1 MFRCF
6 LTVALVAAAAAVPQ
20 AAFTAEFAVHAITI
34 PEMKAVFGQVES
46 RTVVPARA
54 RIGGTIREIRVSEG
68 SEVREGDVIGVV
80 VDDKMA
86 LQLAAADAK
95 IAALKSEFA
104 NARTELERA
113 EQLVAQGVATQ
124 SRLDA
129 ARTALE
135 VATNQ
140 VAAAE
145 ADKAVIEQS
154 AREGEVLTVSN
165 LRHFRWR
172 TEEDYDQRWETRR
185 YNLATVTGADV
196 FLTYWSGEAIAHL
209 LVSFTFSNSVPLT
222 FSIEVRREKGEEWSA
237 LAGFFRSYE
246 MAYVAADERDIVGL
260 RTNAR
265 REDTRLFRINASP
278 SQARD
283 LLLAYVKDVDDL
295 AARAS
300 LPEQAMERLGTQIA
314 EIARRERHDSHRL
327 IEEFMLAANEAVAR
341 FVTSRQVPFI
351 YRIHEPPAPEK
362 LAAFRECLVPFGFT
376 LEMKGDTVEPAA
388 LQALVASAEGKPE
401 ERMVNYGLLRC
412 MKQARY
418 SGINLKH
425 FGLASDC

>member
-6 LTVALVAAAAAVPQ
+6 LTVALAAATAAVPQ

-80 VDDKMA
+80 VDDKIA

-145 ADKAVIEQS
+145 ADKAVIAQG
-154 AREGEVLTVSN
+154 AKEGDVLAPATGRVLTVPVTAGSVIMAGEPVARIATGPYY
-165 LRHFRWR
+165 LR
-172 TEEDYDQRWETRR
+172 
-185 YNLATVTGADV
+185 L
-196 FLTYWSGEAIAHL
+196 
-209 LVSFTFSNSVPLT
+209 
-222 FSIEVRREKGEEWSA
+222 
-237 LAGFFRSYE
+237 
-246 MAYVAADERDIVGL
+246 
-260 RTNAR
+260 
-265 REDTRLFRINASP
+265 
-278 SQARD
+278 
-283 LLLAYVKDVDDL
+283 
-295 AARAS
+295 S
-300 LPEQAMERLGTQIA
+300 LPERHAA
-314 EIARRERHDSHRL
+314 EIAEGAIVEVGVRGRAQASGAPGATAQGRIVKVYPEIADGRVIADVDVAGIGSYFVNERTLVSIPVGKRSVLAVPQKAVTSLHGIDYVR
-327 IEEFMLAANEAVAR
+327 LAATDGPMDVAVILGET
-341 FVTSRQVPFI
+341 FESQSGTLVEILTGLKDGD
-351 YRIHEPPAPEK
+351 RIMLP
-362 LAAFRECLVPFGFT
+362 
-376 LEMKGDTVEPAA
+376 
-388 LQALVASAEGKPE
+388 
-401 ERMVNYGLLRC
+401 
-412 MKQARY
+412 
-418 SGINLKH
+418 
-425 FGLASDC
+425 

>member
-145 ADKAVIEQS
+145 ADEAVIAQG
-154 AREGEVLTVSN
+154 AKEGDVLAPATGRVLTVPVTAGSVIMAGEPVARIATGPYY
-165 LRHFRWR
+165 LR
-172 TEEDYDQRWETRR
+172 
-185 YNLATVTGADV
+185 L
-196 FLTYWSGEAIAHL
+196 
-209 LVSFTFSNSVPLT
+209 
-222 FSIEVRREKGEEWSA
+222 
-237 LAGFFRSYE
+237 
-246 MAYVAADERDIVGL
+246 
-260 RTNAR
+260 
-265 REDTRLFRINASP
+265 
-278 SQARD
+278 
-283 LLLAYVKDVDDL
+283 
-295 AARAS
+295 S
-300 LPEQAMERLGTQIA
+300 LPERHAA
-314 EIARRERHDSHRL
+314 EIAEGAIVEVGVRGRAQASGAPGATAQGRIVKVYPEIADGRVIADVDVAGIGSYFVNERTLVSIPVGKRSVLAVPQKAVTSLHGIDYVR
-327 IEEFMLAANEAVAR
+327 LAATDGPMDVAVILGET
-341 FVTSRQVPFI
+341 FESQSGTLVEILTGLKDGD
-351 YRIHEPPAPEK
+351 RIMLP
-362 LAAFRECLVPFGFT
+362 
-376 LEMKGDTVEPAA
+376 
-388 LQALVASAEGKPE
+388 
-401 ERMVNYGLLRC
+401 
-412 MKQARY
+412 
-418 SGINLKH
+418 
-425 FGLASDC
+425 

>member
-145 ADKAVIEQS
+145 ADEAVIAQG
-154 AREGEVLTVSN
+154 AKEGDVLAPATGRVLTVPVTAGSVIMAGEPVARIATGPYY
-165 LRHFRWR
+165 LR
-172 TEEDYDQRWETRR
+172 
-185 YNLATVTGADV
+185 L
-196 FLTYWSGEAIAHL
+196 
-209 LVSFTFSNSVPLT
+209 
-222 FSIEVRREKGEEWSA
+222 
-237 LAGFFRSYE
+237 
-246 MAYVAADERDIVGL
+246 
-260 RTNAR
+260 
-265 REDTRLFRINASP
+265 
-278 SQARD
+278 
-283 LLLAYVKDVDDL
+283 
-295 AARAS
+295 S
-300 LPEQAMERLGTQIA
+300 LPERHAA
-314 EIARRERHDSHRL
+314 EIAEGAIVEVGVRGRAQASGAPGATAQGRIVKVYPEIADGRVIADVDVAGIGSYFVNERTLVSIRVGKRSVLAVPQKAVTSLHGIDYVR
-327 IEEFMLAANEAVAR
+327 LAATDGPMDVAVILGET
-341 FVTSRQVPFI
+341 FESQSGTLVEILTGLKDGD
-351 YRIHEPPAPEK
+351 RIMLP
-362 LAAFRECLVPFGFT
+362 
-376 LEMKGDTVEPAA
+376 
-388 LQALVASAEGKPE
+388 
-401 ERMVNYGLLRC
+401 
-412 MKQARY
+412 
-418 SGINLKH
+418 
-425 FGLASDC
+425 